1 MIFIVESRLML
12 SLFCFSWFLH
22 IHVAAWFVPCASSR
36 SVTHISSSLFPRQL
50 WVRTMKSREENGY
63 LYGKRLLQ
71 GMGWSEGK
79 GLGKHEDGIKEFIKV
94 KKKMNTKGIGFNGVD
109 DRWIEHQEAFDDLLA
124 TLNGGKP
131 PEDQQ
136 QLSSIEERSRRLG
149 GRVHYSK
156 FLRGKDLSQKKQ
168 KDIDAIIIKR
178 KRDKVADDANL
189 EETGEEARAQEFPNT
204 HTSNMSYQE
213 YFARRMKDLKAAQGK
228 EVEEPGSPEREGVTQ
243 DFSAKTRSKSKSRK
257 LQPEDTSEPEV
268 TKEPS
273 NDESTAEAE
282 VARRKRQKK
291 KRAAAADECREEALG
306 EGDVVSVTKQATEE
320 GSCDGKHRKLRLS
333 DPDSVWVEKEAPV
346 DGSHCDKRKKG
357 KQFVEGDVTS
367 TEARKARKV
376 VQRAVGNDI
385 GTLRS
390 ACADFSRENL
400 DTARQSEFRHRKE
413 RKVLETIDGV
423 CGSDKVA
430 SWEEGKKGAV
440 GNDRVIADDG
450 AIDNG
455 GAICTDET
463 IGNAAVIG
471 SGGEIGN
478 SIDENRKKRK
488 KAKRK
493 RAETEGENEGNEA
506 AEKEGDMPMPK
517 SRKTKNKAKMD
528 GRLLDEETKVTAVD
542 ENNKSE
548 FGKTTELPRNDG
560 AKAVERTPLKLLKH
574 KKKASPIVK
583 KGKVPR
589 MNADK
594 AGHLA
599 QWIVESPEASR
610 AADRLAMGN
619 KALLAS
625 RFRNLL
631 LREHRGSNWALIP
644 GYGSPAW
651 MEKCTALLALTLREQ
666 EEAKAGEGT
675 TG

>member
-1 MIFIVESRLML
+1 MI
-12 SLFCFSWFLH
+12 H
-22 IHVAAWFVPCASSR
+22 
-36 SVTHISSSLFPRQL
+36 
-50 WVRTMKSREENGY
+50 
-63 LYGKRLLQ
+63 
-71 GMGWSEGK
+71 
-79 GLGKHEDGIKEFIKV
+79 
-94 KKKMNTKGIGFNGVD
+94 GIGFNGVD

-178 KRDKVADDANL
+178 KRDKVADDTNL
-189 EETGEEARAQEFPNT
+189 EETGEEARAEEFPNT

-213 YFARRMKDLKAAQGK
+213 YFARRMKDLKAARGK
-228 EVEEPGSPEREGVTQ
+228 EVEEPGSPGREGVTK
-243 DFSAKTRSKSKSRK
+243 DFSAKPWFKSKSRK
-257 LQPEDTSEPEV
+257 LQPEDTLETEV

-273 NDESTAEAE
+273 NNKNTAEAE
-282 VARRKRQKK
+282 VAKRKHRKK
-291 KRAAAADECREEALG
+291 KRATATDECCEEALG
-306 EGDVVSVTKQATEE
+306 EGDIASVMKQTAEE
-320 GSCDGKHRKLRLS
+320 GSCDGEHGMLRLS
-333 DPDSVWVEKEAPV
+333 GPDGVCEENKAPA
-346 DGSHCDKRKKG
+346 DGLRCEKRKKG
-357 KQFVEGDVTS
+357 KRFVEGDGAS
-367 TEARKARKV
+367 AEAKKAKKV
-376 VQRAVGNDI
+376 VQRAVDND
-385 GTLRS
+385 GMTLRP
-390 ACADFSRENL
+390 ACVEVSGENL
-400 DTARQSEFRHRKE
+400 DTTKQGEFRHRKE
-413 RKVLETIDGV
+413 RKVLETIDGG
-423 CGSDKVA
+423 CGSGKVA
-430 SWEEGKKGAV
+430 AWEEGEKGAAV
-440 GNDRVIADDG
+440 GKDRVIADDG
-450 AIDNG
+450 VIGNG
-455 GAICTDET
+455 GAIGTDET
-463 IGNAAVIG
+463 IGNDAVIR
-471 SGGEIGN
+471 SGGVIGN
-478 SIDENRKKRK
+478 SIDENRKKQK

-493 RAETEGENEGNEA
+493 RAKTEGEDEGNEA
-506 AEKEGDMPMPK
+506 AENEGDMPMLK
-517 SRKTKNKAKMD
+517 SKKTKKKANMD
-528 GRLLDEETKVTAVD
+528 GRLLDEETEETAVD
-542 ENNKSE
+542 ENNESE

-589 MNADK
+589 MKADK

-619 KALLAS
+619 KTLLAS
-625 RFRNLL
+625 HFRNLL

>member
-1 MIFIVESRLML
+1 
-12 SLFCFSWFLH
+12 
-22 IHVAAWFVPCASSR
+22 
-36 SVTHISSSLFPRQL
+36 
-50 WVRTMKSREENGY
+50 MKIREENGY

-189 EETGEEARAQEFPNT
+189 EETGEEARAEEFPNT

-213 YFARRMKDLKAAQGK
+213 YFARRMKDLKAARDK
-228 EVEEPGSPEREGVTQ
+228 EVEEPGSPGREGVTK
-243 DFSAKTRSKSKSRK
+243 DFSAKTWSKSKSRK
-257 LQPEDTSEPEV
+257 LQPEDTLETEV

-273 NDESTAEAE
+273 NNENTAEAE
-282 VARRKRQKK
+282 VAKRKRRKK
-291 KRAAAADECREEALG
+291 KRATAADECRKEALG
-306 EGDVVSVTKQATEE
+306 EGDVASVTKQTTEE
-320 GSCDGKHRKLRLS
+320 GLCDGEHEKLRLS
-333 DPDSVWVEKEAPV
+333 APDGVCEGDEAPA
-346 DGSHCDKRKKG
+346 DGSRCDRRKKG
-357 KQFVEGDVTS
+357 KRFVEEDA
-367 TEARKARKV
+367 EAKKAKKV
-376 VQRAVGNDI
+376 IQRAVDSDGR
-385 GTLRS
+385 TLRP
-390 ACADFSRENL
+390 AG
-400 DTARQSEFRHRKE
+400 EFRHRKE
-413 RKVLETIDGV
+413 RKVLKTIDGG
-423 CGSDKVA
+423 CGSGKVVA
-430 SWEEGKKGAV
+430 WEEGEKGAAV
-440 GNDRVIADDG
+440 GKDRVIVDDG
-450 AIDNG
+450 AIGNG
-455 GAICTDET
+455 E
-463 IGNAAVIG
+463 VIG
-471 SGGEIGN
+471 DDGVISCGGVSG
-478 SIDENRKKRK
+478 IDENRKKRK
-488 KAKRK
+488 KATRK
-493 RAETEGENEGNEA
+493 RAETEGKDEGNEA
-506 AEKEGDMPMPK
+506 EENKEGDTPMPK
-517 SRKTKNKAKMD
+517 CKNTKKKAKMD
-528 GRLLDEETKVTAVD
+528 GCRPDKETEETVVD
-542 ENNKSE
+542 ENSE
-548 FGKTTELPRNDG
+548 SEVDETMEPPRNNG

-625 RFRNLL
+625 HFRNLL